1 MNINQDEVAMS
12 LNEMELCLI
21 NHIGPMPKYDAE
33 SIEKSSMQV
42 SLAGAAAFTRKLLK
56 KTNNLSFFIRFD
68 DVKEYI
74 LSNIFDK
81 QVYSSLDF
89 HSFTS
94 NKVHSKNF
102 NGVKEFNAPL
112 QKSVSEVIV
121 ELIKKTK
128 DGASFDPD
136 SPFTIECQN
145 TSSSFVIKQK
155 LPEVEVLE
163 TEKQRTDRIVS
174 VLNSY
179 FKEWNNALQDYKNL
193 LLTLESLEKSV
204 ELKEDVKSS
213 IIEDFFKGKEE
224 LSNAK
229 NLVNKITLRE
239 YIEKH
244 AKK

>member
-1 MNINQDEVAMS
+1 MS

-21 NHIGPMPKYDAE
+21 NHIGPMPKYGAE
-33 SIEKSSMQV
+33 SIEKAAKQV
-42 SLAGAAAFTRKLLK
+42 SLAGAAAFSRKMLK
-56 KTNNLSFFIRFD
+56 KSNNLSFFIRFD

-81 QVYSSLDF
+81 KVYSSLDF
-89 HSFTS
+89 HSYTS
-94 NKVHSKNF
+94 HEVHSKNF
-102 NGVKEFNAPL
+102 DSVKDFNAPL

-128 DGASFDPD
+128 NGASFDPN
-136 SPFTIECQN
+136 SPFTVECQN
-145 TSSSFVIKQK
+145 TSSSFVINQK
-155 LPEVEVLE
+155 LSEEEVLE
-163 TEKQRTDRIVS
+163 TEKERTDRIIS

-193 LLTLESLEKSV
+193 LLKLESLEKSV
-204 ELKEDVKSS
+204 DLKDEVKSG
-213 IIEDFFKGKEE
+213 IIEDFFKEKKEP
-224 LSNAK
+224 SNAK

>member
-1 MNINQDEVAMS
+1 MS

-21 NHIGPMPKYDAE
+21 NHIGPMPKYNAE
-33 SIEKSSMQV
+33 SIEKASMQV
-42 SLAGAAAFTRKLLK
+42 SLAGTAAFTRKVFK
-56 KTNNLSFFIRFD
+56 KTGEFSFFIRFD

-81 QVYSSLDF
+81 KVYSSLDF

-94 NKVHSKNF
+94 NEVHSKNF
-102 NGVKEFNAPL
+102 NGVKDFSAPL
-112 QKSVSEVIV
+112 QKNISEVIV
-121 ELIKKTK
+121 ELVKKTK
-128 DGASFDPD
+128 DGANFDPN
-136 SPFTIECQN
+136 SPFTVECQN

-155 LPEVEVLE
+155 LPEEEVLE

-179 FKEWNNALQDYKNL
+179 FKEWNNVLQDYKNL
-193 LLTLESLEKSV
+193 LLTIESLEKSV
-204 ELKEDVKSS
+204 ELKEDVKSG
-213 IIEDFFKGKEE
+213 IIEDFFKRKAEP
-224 LSNAK
+224 SNAK

-239 YIEKH
+239 YVEKH

>member
-1 MNINQDEVAMS
+1 MS

-21 NHIGPMPKYDAE
+21 NHIGPMPKYNAE
-33 SIEKSSMQV
+33 SIEKASMRV
-42 SLAGAAAFTRKLLK
+42 SLAGTAAFTRKLFK
-56 KTNNLSFFIRFD
+56 KSNDLSFFIRFD

-81 QVYSSLDF
+81 KVYSSLDF
-89 HSFTS
+89 HSYTS
-94 NKVHSKNF
+94 HEVHSKKF
-102 NGVKEFNAPL
+102 NSVKDFNAPL

-121 ELIKKTK
+121 ELIQKSKN
-128 DGASFDPD
+128 GSNFNPNC
-136 SPFTIECQN
+136 PFTVECQN

-155 LPEVEVLE
+155 LLEEEVLE

-204 ELKEDVKSS
+204 ELKDEVKSG
-213 IIEDFFKGKEE
+213 IIEDFFKNKEE
-224 LSNAK
+224 PSNAK

>member
-1 MNINQDEVAMS
+1 MS
-12 LNEMELCLI
+12 LNEMERCLI

-33 SIEKSSMQV
+33 SIEKASMRV
-42 SLAGAAAFTRKLLK
+42 SLAGSAAFTKKLFK
-56 KTNNLSFFIRFD
+56 KSNNLSFFIRFD

-81 QVYSSLDF
+81 KVYSSLDF
-89 HSFTS
+89 HSYTS
-94 NKVHSKNF
+94 HEVHSKNF

-112 QKSVSEVIV
+112 QKSVSEIIV
-121 ELIKKTK
+121 DLIKKTK
-128 DGASFDPD
+128 DGASFEPHL
-136 SPFTIECQN
+136 PFTVECQN
-145 TSSSFVIKQK
+145 TSSSFVVKQK
-155 LPEVEVLE
+155 LPEIEVLE

-179 FKEWNNALQDYKNL
+179 FKEWNNALQDYKSL
-193 LLTLESLEKSV
+193 LLTLESLEKTV
-204 ELKEDVKSS
+204 ELKDDVKSG

-224 LSNAK
+224 PSNAK

-244 AKK
+244 TKK